1 MTCRRAPR
9 RVIHSP
15 LYRMENSKP
24 LMLDESFA
32 RMAGGHAELPA
43 RRNFPR
49 IILFDIDGTLINAVR
64 RREYRGLIRLKLEE
78 IFGTCG
84 RIGEVDFAGKT
95 DMAIYTEALEC
106 EGITLEDI
114 RRKIP
119 LIELAMQDVLATM
132 SSSGEVFRVCPG
144 VTDLLEA
151 MSTDDRFIPS
161 LLTGNFEK
169 LAEIKLGLVGLW
181 KYFRG
186 RGAFG
191 SDALERDHLPEIAA
205 GRFRGHLGEDLDR
218 SRFVIVGDTP
228 RDIACARYFGSPVVA
243 VASGGVSIDDL
254 AALSPDALLADL
266 SNTRA
271 VLDLLASV

>member
-1 MTCRRAPR
+1 
-9 RVIHSP
+9 
-15 LYRMENSKP
+15 
-24 LMLDESFA
+24 MLDESLA
-32 RMAGGHAELPA
+32 PPDSGHEDLAA

-49 IILFDIDGTLINAVR
+49 IILFDIDGTLISAVR
-64 RREYRGLIRLKLEE
+64 GRQYRGLIRLKLEE

-84 RIGEVDFAGKT
+84 RIAEVDFAGKT
-95 DMAIYTEALEC
+95 DLAIYTEALDC
-106 EGITLEDI
+106 KGITLEDI
-114 RRKIP
+114 RGKIP
-119 LIELAMQDVLATM
+119 AIELAMQDVLGIM
-132 SSSGEVFRVCPG
+132 SGSGEVFKVCPG

-169 LAEIKLGLVGLW
+169 LAELKLGLVGLW

-191 SDALERDHLPEIAA
+191 SDALERNHLPEIAA
-205 GRFRGHLGEDLDR
+205 GRFRGHLGEDLNR

-243 VASGGVSIDDL
+243 VASGGHSIDDL
-254 AALSPDALLADL
+254 SGLSPNAVLADL
-266 SNTRA
+266 SDTRA